1 MKTYILPDD
10 LFIKGNKEE
19 LIFRKGVLHKNEI
32 IIDMESS
39 SLDFRTYLEK
49 FLSEKEIIISKKDLV
64 FDDFEQLLK
73 LGFIDQKLI
82 TDSFLFI
89 VEDELFDFFDQN
101 LDVKVKKQSS
111 ILDREAAKILIENKS
126 PEKINSIMDKID
138 KTIDFTGHLFFM
150 SSIKNINYNKAINI
164 ITKKLNI
171 PYTISMVDNEN
182 ILIAN
187 IKNGDTGCFECIE
200 QQIIRNFE
208 NSIDSYFNEI
218 DITSIKQINRGEN
231 NIVLGVIQKE
241 IQNINTYGKSSL
253 FGNVLHFYLPTY
265 EYNLNTNWI
274 QTTCKTCAGLNNIH
288 FEEQYISSINIIK
301 EINRNV

>member
-138 KTIDFTGHLFFM
+138 KTIDFTGHLF
-150 SSIKNINYNKAINI
+150 
-164 ITKKLNI
+164 L
-171 PYTISMVDNEN
+171 
-182 ILIAN
+182 
-187 IKNGDTGCFECIE
+187 
-200 QQIIRNFE
+200 
-208 NSIDSYFNEI
+208 
-218 DITSIKQINRGEN
+218 
-231 NIVLGVIQKE
+231 
-241 IQNINTYGKSSL
+241 
-253 FGNVLHFYLPTY
+253 
-265 EYNLNTNWI
+265 
-274 QTTCKTCAGLNNIH
+274 
-288 FEEQYISSINIIK
+288 
-301 EINRNV
+301 